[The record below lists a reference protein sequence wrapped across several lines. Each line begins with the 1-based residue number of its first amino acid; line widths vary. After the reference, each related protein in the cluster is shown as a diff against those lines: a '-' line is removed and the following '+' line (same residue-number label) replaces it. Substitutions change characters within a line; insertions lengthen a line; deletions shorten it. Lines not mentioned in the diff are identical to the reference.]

1 MHTRLFPLCDKY
13 DEVRH
18 SHHLINV
25 LFFWQ
30 KHLNKHTFSAKIQQQ
45 QRWAWIYFDWFPFPA
60 HTVACSCWF
69 KLSTT
74 ELDSHMSLWLWN
86 FTYFLPLGWK
96 SLRGGNRAEEQK
108 SSFLWGGRW
117 SRWSRC
123 SRPLRSFRF
132 EFLFHTLPL
141 SQFAYRRV
149 YRYG

>member
-18 SHHLINV
+18 SHHLIKV
-25 LFFWQ
+25 FLFWQ
-30 KHLNKHTFSAKIQQQ
+30 KHLNKHIFCKNSAAAKMSVNIF
-45 QRWAWIYFDWFPFPA
+45 WMISFPA

-117 SRWSRC
+117 SRWSRW